1 MYIQMLYVQFPYNLL
16 LWLSHFS
23 HPQLF
28 VTPNPMDYNPPG
40 SSVYGILQE
49 KILE

>member
-1 MYIQMLYVQFPYNLL
+1 MFYIQFPYNLL
-16 LWLSHFS
+16 LQLSHFS

-28 VTPNPMDYNPPG
+28 VTQNPMDYNLPA
-40 SSVYGILQE
+40 SSVHGILQE